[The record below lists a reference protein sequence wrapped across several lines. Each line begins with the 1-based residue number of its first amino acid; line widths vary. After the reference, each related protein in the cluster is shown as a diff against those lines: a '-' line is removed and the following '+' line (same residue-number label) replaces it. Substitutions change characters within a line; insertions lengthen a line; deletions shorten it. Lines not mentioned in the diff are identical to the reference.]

1 VKITN
6 SKNAQHIVTQGNV
19 VSLAYTITD
28 SEGVEVDSTTES
40 GPFQYIQGSKML
52 ILGLQNAL
60 EGKQVGDTVETELD
74 AKNGF
79 GERQKDL
86 VQHMEKALFQVDE
99 IRPGMQ
105 FSIMT
110 EDGLRIATIDSLDGN
125 DVIVDLNHPLS
136 GKDIMIKSKILGI
149 RKATDEELRREEINQ

>member
-1 VKITN
+1 MKITN

-86 VQHMEKALFQVDE
+86 VQHMEKALFEVE
-99 IRPGMQ
+99 ELRPGMQ

-136 GKDIMIKSKILGI
+136 GTDITVKSKILGI

>member
-52 ILGLQNAL
+52 ILGL
-60 EGKQVGDTVETELD
+60 
-74 AKNGF
+74 
-79 GERQKDL
+79 
-86 VQHMEKALFQVDE
+86 LFQVDE